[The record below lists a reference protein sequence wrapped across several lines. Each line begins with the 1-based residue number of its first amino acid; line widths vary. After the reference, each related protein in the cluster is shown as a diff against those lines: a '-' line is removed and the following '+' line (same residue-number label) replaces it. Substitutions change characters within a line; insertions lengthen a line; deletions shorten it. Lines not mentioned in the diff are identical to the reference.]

1 MRHFIFLFLLPL
13 AASAQKAT
21 YRIDPIMGGGY
32 YLVRTET
39 DTTKGTTA
47 EYPQKFNTREQITA
61 YVGYLREQ
69 AADNAA
75 KAVKTKQDG
84 AAEAKRILDKAD
96 AESKKQADAVPILTD
111 AAAKVEAASEAFFN
125 PKPAPVPA
133 PAAPPKKQKKSKKN
147 YP

>member
-39 DTTKGTTA
+39 DTTKGTVA

-69 AADNAA
+69 AEANKAGAIKA
-75 KAVKTKQDG
+75 KENG
-84 AAEAKRILDKAD
+84 EAEAKRVRDKA
-96 AESKKQADAVPILTD
+96 AEEARKMNEAAPILTD

-125 PKPAPVPA
+125 PKPVPA
-133 PAAPPKKQKKSKKN
+133 PAPAAQPKKAKKGKKN
-147 YP
+147 

>member
-1 MRHFIFLFLLPL
+1 MKYIIFLLMLPF

-69 AADNAA
+69 AEANKAGAIKA
-75 KAVKTKQDG
+75 KENG
-84 AAEAKRILDKAD
+84 EAEAKRVRDKA
-96 AESKKQADAVPILTD
+96 AEEARKMNEAAPILTD

-125 PKPAPVPA
+125 PKPVPA
-133 PAAPPKKQKKSKKN
+133 PAPAAQPKKAKKGKKN
-147 YP
+147 

>member
-1 MRHFIFLFLLPL
+1 MKNLILIFLLPL

-39 DTTKGTTA
+39 DTTKGTVA

-69 AADNAA
+69 AEANKAGAIKA
-75 KAVKTKQDG
+75 KENG
-84 AAEAKRILDKAD
+84 EAEAKRVRDKA
-96 AESKKQADAVPILTD
+96 AEEARKMNEAAPILTD

-125 PKPAPVPA
+125 PKPAPAPA
-133 PAAPPKKQKKSKKN
+133 PAAQPKKAKKGKRN
-147 YP
+147 